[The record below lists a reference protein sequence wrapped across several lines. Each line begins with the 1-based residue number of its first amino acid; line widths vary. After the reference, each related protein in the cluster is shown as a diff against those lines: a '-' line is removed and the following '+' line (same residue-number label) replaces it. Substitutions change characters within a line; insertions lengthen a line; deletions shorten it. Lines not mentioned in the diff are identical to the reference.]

1 MTIVD
6 DMTFTMTYMAKASVV
21 VPYGQL
27 LTQSS
32 ETTTQRELTFEV
44 LHHKM
49 LYEQTTPSTIP
60 LYG

>member
-1 MTIVD
+1 MTTV
-6 DMTFTMTYMAKASVV
+6 DMTFTMTYIAKASIV
-21 VPYGQL
+21 VPSGQL

-32 ETTTQRELTFEV
+32 ETTTQKELTIEV
-44 LHHKM
+44 LHHKI